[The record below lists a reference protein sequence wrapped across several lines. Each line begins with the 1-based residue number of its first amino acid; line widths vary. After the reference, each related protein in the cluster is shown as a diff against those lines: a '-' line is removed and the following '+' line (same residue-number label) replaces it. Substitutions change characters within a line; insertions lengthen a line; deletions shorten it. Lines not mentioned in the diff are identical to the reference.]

1 MTTHSPKRIFILA
14 GEASGDILGGRLMAA
29 LQDQTPIPIDF
40 VGVGGETMKA
50 KGLESLFPMSDLSV
64 MGLTE
69 VLSHLPRLWKRL
81 RQTEHSVLA
90 LKPDIIITIDA
101 PDFCFRLAKRLRK
114 SGIPHVHYTPPTVW
128 AWRPGRAK
136 KIAKIID
143 HLLAI
148 YPFESTYFEKEGL
161 PCTFVGHTVMETG
174 IEKIDSQQF
183 RAQHGIDKEAPL
195 LCLLPGSRVSEIQN
209 LLPIFKQTIELLE
222 TQHPDLCL
230 VIPLAPAIKTQVI
243 NLTKT
248 WDIPIIFAQGEAE
261 RYAAMRSSTVAL
273 AASGTVNLELAMA
286 RTPFVIAYKVSA
298 LTAWLA
304 KRLIKIP
311 YVAMV
316 NILSKKQVVPELL
329 QENCE
334 PGKLA
339 EAVSQLL
346 IDPQARQVQII
357 EFEKVTQML
366 CPKGVLPSQEAAKVV
381 LKIIDSNLLN

>member
-1 MTTHSPKRIFILA
+1 MNNKSSKRIFILA

-29 LQDQTPIPIDF
+29 LQNYAQMPIEF
-40 VGVGGETMKA
+40 VGVGGETMQA
-50 KGLESLFPMSDLSV
+50 QGLKSLFPMSDLSV

-69 VLSHLPRLWKRL
+69 VISHLPRLWKRL
-81 RQTEHSVLA
+81 HQTKLSILA

-136 KIAKIID
+136 KIAKILD

-148 YPFESTYFEKEGL
+148 YPFEPPYFEKEGL
-161 PCTFVGHTVMETG
+161 PCAFIGHTVLEAG
-174 IEKIDSQQF
+174 IEKIDSELF
-183 RAQHGIDKEAPL
+183 RTQRGIDKDAPL
-195 LCLLPGSRVSEIQN
+195 LCLLPGSRASEIHN
-209 LLPIFKQTIELLE
+209 LLPIFQQTVVLLKQLYPNLSV
-222 TQHPDLCL
+222 
-230 VIPLAPAIKTQVI
+230 VIPLAPAVKSQVI

-248 WDIPIIFAQGEAE
+248 WDIPIIFAEGENE
-261 RYAAMRSSTVAL
+261 RYAAMRSSTAAL

-286 RTPFVIAYKVSA
+286 GTPFVIVYKVSA
-298 LTAWLA
+298 LSAWVA

-316 NILSKKQVVPELL
+316 NILAKKQVVPELL
-329 QENCE
+329 QENCK
-334 PGKLA
+334 PSKLM

-346 IDPQARQVQII
+346 SNPKVRQAQIA
-357 EFEKVTQML
+357 EFAGITQML
-366 CPKGVLPSQEAAKVV
+366 SPKGGLPSQEAARVV
-381 LKIIDSNLLN
+381 FKMMSTAR